1 MGTSKLILRIMNRR
15 SPSQNELR
23 LAVHDLGSPLS
34 AIRVLVE
41 VLRLSG
47 DDAAR
52 KIELLD
58 MMESQVEEMAV
69 GIEALRKFITPDVVS

>member
-1 MGTSKLILRIMNRR
+1 MMDNNRPR
-15 SPSQNELR
+15 QDELR
-23 LAVHDLGSPLS
+23 MAVHDLGSPLS

-41 VLRLSG
+41 VLRLTD

-69 GIEALRKFITPDVVS
+69 GLEALRKYLTAGGAS